1 MSWPWRNLVLPMS
14 FHSVSMESAQQA
26 AASSGRPPGPA
37 AGSSGV
43 VAQQCAQR
51 AAAPEVEFAIALRTA
66 GVLQPLDERAPL
78 RCGGYAAGRG
88 AGARPLGVLRF
99 DRGQAQ
105 PSGWRRP
112 ALAAALPTASTP
124 AVRA

>member
-1 MSWPWRNLVLPMS
+1 
-14 FHSVSMESAQQA
+14 MESAQQA

-78 RCGGYAAGRG
+78 RCGGYAARRG
-88 AGARPLGVLRF
+88 AGARPRCGIRFERGAAQTPGGARHERGAGV
-99 DRGQAQ
+99 
-105 PSGWRRP
+105 PTTYNPPTRP
-112 ALAAALPTASTP
+112 GPGTP
-124 AVRA
+124 APRPP